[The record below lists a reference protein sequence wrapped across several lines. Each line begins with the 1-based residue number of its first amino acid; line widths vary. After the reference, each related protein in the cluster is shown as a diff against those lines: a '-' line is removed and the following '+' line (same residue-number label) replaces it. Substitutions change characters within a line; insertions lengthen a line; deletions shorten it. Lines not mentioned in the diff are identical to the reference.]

1 MKASLSIAAL
11 LGALLATAAPAD
23 LSGAVADLSNSAL
36 PPVLT
41 SSAADKVEPPTEKS
55 VSGSKTGPPVC
66 GTCHEGTKQCCG
78 LLVATGAYGCY
89 NQTCTVAQQQKTGP
103 KNQALLQGLRGGGGS
118 NATRAA
124 DNSTVHTVNLTTVLD
139 KVTLSPLALP

>member
-23 LSGAVADLSNSAL
+23 VSGAATDLSNSAL
-36 PPVLT
+36 PALLT
-41 SSAADKVEPPTEKS
+41 SSAAQKVEPPTEKS
-55 VSGSKTGPPVC
+55 VSGSKSGPPVC
-66 GTCHEGTKQCCG
+66 GTCHDGAKQCCG

-89 NQTCTVAQQQKTGP
+89 SQKCTVAQQQKTGA
-103 KNQALLQGLRGGGGS
+103 KSQALLQGLHPG
-118 NATRAA
+118 NATGAA
-124 DNSTVHTVNLTTVLD
+124 DNSTVHDVNLTTVPDD